1 MEQTPKIVLIGTA
14 IYFFIGVM
22 ICDSLKN
29 TRDGEEQGS
38 SRWATIQEINR
49 KYAAKEIVFP
59 GVPKEMQNMILTS
72 QARLG
77 FDFHRHGKNGNTII
91 FGGPGTWKSRGYI
104 IPNIMQMNCNFVI
117 TDPKGELAK
126 NVGICSREWDIESL
140 YSMCLSRKNLHVTI
154 HLYISEMTWMCSILS
169 TTFLLHRSRK
179 TPRKWIST
187 GMKWRKI

>member
-77 FDFHRHGKNGNTII
+77 FDFHRHGKTEIQLSLEV
-91 FGGPGTWKSRGYI
+91 PVRGS
-104 IPNIMQMNCNFVI
+104 Q
-117 TDPKGELAK
+117 E
-126 NVGICSREWDIESL
+126 DIL
-140 YSMCLSRKNLHVTI
+140 YL
-154 HLYISEMTWMCSILS
+154 ISC
-169 TTFLLHRSRK
+169 R
-179 TPRKWIST
+179 
-187 GMKWRKI
+187 

>member
-1 MEQTPKIVLIGTA
+1 MEQTPKIVLIGTT

-72 QARLG
+72 KQDL
-77 FDFHRHGKNGNTII
+77 DLI
-91 FGGPGTWKSRGYI
+91 F
-104 IPNIMQMNCNFVI
+104 
-117 TDPKGELAK
+117 
-126 NVGICSREWDIESL
+126 
-140 YSMCLSRKNLHVTI
+140 
-154 HLYISEMTWMCSILS
+154 
-169 TTFLLHRSRK
+169 
-179 TPRKWIST
+179 T
-187 GMKWRKI
+187 GMEKRKYNYLRWTRYVEIKRLYYT